1 MQYNKLNY
9 IFNIDDTSFQVSM
22 AALEKFER
30 FIPSHSHG
38 KDCYE
43 IHYIISGKG
52 TAIINGITYP
62 IDKDTLYITGP
73 YIVHEQIPFT
83 QDPMVEYCI
92 YLRFLQKNKKAASS
106 RNSILSSFEEHPFWF
121 GHDTQNIRPIMQMIF
136 FELEHKNMGH
146 HALLKALFQ
155 QLIIYIVRNYTN
167 NTPNKPIPE
176 FAFNG
181 HTSLL
186 SIEEAFLYD
195 YKDITLNQL
204 AKRMNISS
212 RQAERLLKQYYNN
225 TFQKKRTEARMSAAS
240 VLLKSSNYSIS
251 CIAEMTG
258 YSSSEHFSHAF
269 KRYFGVSASEYR
281 KNMNY

>member
-9 IFNIDDTSFQVSM
+9 IINIDDASFQVSM

-43 IHYIISGKG
+43 IHYIISGNG
-52 TAIINGITYP
+52 TAIINSAVYP
-62 IDKDTLYITGP
+62 IDKNTLYITGP
-73 YIVHEQIPFT
+73 YIVHEQIPSA

-92 YLRFLQKNKKAASS
+92 YLRFLQKNKKTDS
-106 RNSILSSFEEHPFWF
+106 RSSILSLFKEHPFWF
-121 GHDTQNIRPIMQMIF
+121 GHDNHNICSIMQMIF
-136 FELEHKNMGH
+136 FELEHRNLGY
-146 HALLKALFQ
+146 HALLTALFQ
-155 QLIIYIVRNYTN
+155 QLIICIVRNYTN
-167 NTPNKPIPE
+167 NAPNKSVPE
-176 FAFNG
+176 YAFTSQ
-181 HTSLL
+181 TSLL

-240 VLLKSSNYSIS
+240 VLLKTSNYSIS
-251 CIAEMTG
+251 CIAEMIG

-269 KRYFGVSASEYR
+269 KRYFGISASEYR
-281 KNMNY
+281 KNMY